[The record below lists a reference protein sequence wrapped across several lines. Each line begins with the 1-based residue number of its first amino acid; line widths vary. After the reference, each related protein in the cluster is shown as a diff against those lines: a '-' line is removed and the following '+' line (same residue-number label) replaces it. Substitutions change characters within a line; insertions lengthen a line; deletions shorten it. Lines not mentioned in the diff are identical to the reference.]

1 MGFLDIYFKE
11 NQFLIML
18 VAIVL
23 GWWVYKPHMEAIQA
37 ADTWAAEEGKRKAAK
52 REELKKAKISDLKFW
67 KMMGKLREGVETA
80 AQTAARAKKE
90 LEALNKAKKV
100 KDDFRSGIK
109 SEAAIT
115 REKEQRENKHF
126 GIPDADPP
134 EPEPAVEGF
143 LATKR
148 FDKRF
153 IGPVSKKLRKLKKR
167 AKIIKEKAIRLRGGN
182 NNKEHFL
189 GGESTEIMVPSDEF
203 KIVNDDDAEPGY
215 VL

>member
-67 KMMGKLREGVETA
+67 KMMGKLREGAETP
-80 AQTAARAKKE
+80 AQLKKREKKE
-90 LEALNKAKKV
+90 LEALNKAKEV

-182 NNKEHFL
+182 NNKERFL

-215 VL
+215 IL

>member
-215 VL
+215 IL

>member
-1 MGFLDIYFKE
+1 
-11 NQFLIML
+11 ML

-23 GWWVYKPHMEAIQA
+23 GWWVYKPHMEAIEA

-67 KMMGKLREGVETA
+67 KMMGKLREGADAAVDETAAAVDETA
-80 AQTAARAKKE
+80 AQLREREKSE
-90 LEALNKAKKV
+90 LKALNKAGEV

-109 SEAAIT
+109 SEAAKT
-115 REKEQRENKHF
+115 REKEQLENKHF
-126 GIPDADPP
+126 GIPNVVTEQFGARD
-134 EPEPAVEGF
+134 F

-182 NNKEHFL
+182 NNKERFL

-215 VL
+215 IL

>member
-90 LEALNKAKKV
+90 WNALKEAGKGMN
-100 KDDFRSGIK
+100 DFRFGIK
-109 SEAAIT
+109 SKAAET
-115 REKEQRENKHF
+115 REKEKLENNYF
-126 GIPDADPP
+126 
-134 EPEPAVEGF
+134 
-143 LATKR
+143 
-148 FDKRF
+148 
-153 IGPVSKKLRKLKKR
+153 KKLKKLKKR
-167 AKIIKEKAIRLRGGN
+167 AKIIKEKAIRRRGGN
-182 NNKEHFL
+182 NNKERFL